1 MISTIIFSNKD
12 RFWSKILI
20 KSLTQIKQNIYLLKT
35 NWKSCKQLIQVILEA
50 KIILKKMEL
59 FSTLADRQI
68 F

>member
-20 KSLTQIKQNIYLLKT
+20 KSLTQIKQNIYLLKI

>member
-1 MISTIIFSNKD
+1 MISTSIFSNKD

-20 KSLTQIKQNIYLLKT
+20 KSLTQIKQNIYLLKI
-35 NWKSCKQLIQVILEA
+35 NWKSWKQLIQVILEA

>member
-35 NWKSCKQLIQVILEA
+35 NWKSWKQLIQVILEA

>member
-1 MISTIIFSNKD
+1 MISTSIFSNKD

-20 KSLTQIKQNIYLLKT
+20 KSLTQIKQNIYLLKI

-59 FSTLADRQI
+59 FSTLANRQI